1 MVILKKRTNYIN
13 SISASDANNYPHAG
27 LIGTLGKLE
36 QGRLGPKDSTPRS
49 SLLLIFEKMLIAKV
63 TEHLVFLV
71 K

>member
-1 MVILKKRTNYIN
+1 MLQIILTSFAPI
-13 SISASDANNYPHAG
+13 YPHAV

-49 SLLLIFEKMLIAKV
+49 SLLLIFEKMLIVKV
-63 TEHLVFLV
+63 TEHIVFLV